1 MTYGN
6 TYNILVRQR
15 KPLTKGRMD
24 MEENMTDY
32 QFKKLIQM
40 VLMILEKS
48 SSLDEAIAEVK
59 KLME

>member
-1 MTYGN
+1 
-6 TYNILVRQR
+6 
-15 KPLTKGRMD
+15 
-24 MEENMTDY
+24 MEGNMTDY
-32 QFKKLIQM
+32 QFKKLLQM

>member
-1 MTYGN
+1 
-6 TYNILVRQR
+6 
-15 KPLTKGRMD
+15 